1 MTSPNTLIFVDLM
14 SDDPVK
20 AGKFY
25 ADVMGWEDDVRMNGQ
40 YCRMV
45 PGGNFKNP
53 DGSESEIGNL
63 HIGIGN
69 VANLRPNPDASGV
82 DPRSLSPQVRSSRLW
97 VLVSEDDNVDRI
109 MSAAVERGAETLWR
123 NHYWKEFNGF
133 NDAFRDPW
141 GNEII
146 LWRKGGADPVVP
158 EGYTSE

>member
-69 VANLRPNPDASGV
+69 VANLRPNPDATGV

-97 VLVSEDDNVDRI
+97 VLVSEDDSVDRI

-133 NDAFRDPW
+133 IDAFRDPW